1 MSDNDDLKVQLAAMT
16 ERAEKNA
23 ERAEKAEKELEKAEK
38 EREKA
43 EKEREKAEKELEIGD
58 KKGKGEYWGT
68 FDDVL
73 EFGPAEY
80 ADFFI
85 SAVQLRQNN
94 PCQLYAEIGAEFFA
108 DERAIEC
115 LLDEKKENAPD
126 AFQGDSESR
135 SCVSNDSLSNRT
147 TDKNSEKLYAK
158 NMLGELVGNAS
169 KSRAHTIPADKV
181 CYKWWGPMYQ
191 LVTGYSDINNLRAI
205 HKLGSMRTSK
215 FIFAHEHNEI
225 YDILTAGVV
234 CTIPIFESM
243 EAMAKW
249 QYGDGYK
256 MLIIADSASAYTR
269 LGMLQDRV
277 HKHITIAE
285 PAEVENATKLL
296 AEMMKIMADSL
307 VSNWDHHYSKLEEED
322 GRKKMLESMR
332 ELLRDGK
339 IDVPTVAHPE
349 GEDPPKLYTI
359 DFNTLYEGSPEGAK
373 YIIDPFPALIKSG
386 MNLSYF
392 TTVKKQTAQEVRCK
406 LLPECKSSFSSD
418 DEDSYDFLRIIDR
431 REKMPPKNTFQELI
445 GKEIDMHVASDDESD
460 DDDDLTQ

>member
-1 MSDNDDLKVQLAAMT
+1 MRKNAKEH
-16 ERAEKNA
+16 ERA
-23 ERAEKAEKELEKAEK
+23 
-38 EREKA
+38 
-43 EKEREKAEKELEIGD
+43 LEIVD
-58 KKGKGEYWGT
+58 QKAKGEFWGT
-68 FDDVL
+68 FEDVWKL
-73 EFGPAEY
+73 EPAEY
-80 ADFFI
+80 AGCFGAA
-85 SAVQLRQNN
+85 SQLRQND
-94 PCQLYAEIGAEFFA
+94 PCQLYTGIVAEVLA
-108 DERAIEC
+108 DARSIEIV
-115 LLDEKKENAPD
+115 LEDENAPSI
-126 AFQGDSESR
+126 FQGDWETRR
-135 SCVSNDSLSNRT
+135 SFASSGSFSFRKR
-147 TDKNSEKLYAK
+147 DKNHEKLYAK
-158 NMLGELVGNAS
+158 NTLGELIGKGG
-169 KSRAHTIPADKV
+169 KSQAHTIPADKV
-181 CYKWWGPMYQ
+181 CDKWWGPMYQ
-191 LVTGYSDINNLRAI
+191 LVTGTPDIKNLRAI

-215 FIFAHEHNEI
+215 FIFAYEHNEI
-225 YDILTAGVV
+225 YDTLSSGVV

-243 EAMAKW
+243 KAMAKW

-322 GRKKMLESMR
+322 GRKKVLESMR

-392 TTVKKQTAQEVRCK
+392 TTAKKQTAQEVRCK